1 MRCTR
6 CDSSF
11 CWGCGKKEHKNGG
24 STCKATGNVSPRQAK
39 AKAKAEIDRLM
50 AVRASIAENSSS
62 ETTFVKKTE
71 VKSEDGDGEGEK
83 KDNEG
88 GNEGGGGTIEMVAL
102 DAIPRFI
109 DGLVEGATLGVR
121 QALRKGTGV
130 TWIEVRIL
138 FNHHFQRTQCLQIV
152 L

>member
-1 MRCTR
+1 
-6 CDSSF
+6 
-11 CWGCGKKEHKNGG
+11 
-24 STCKATGNVSPRQAK
+24 
-39 AKAKAEIDRLM
+39 M
-50 AVRASIAENSSS
+50 AVRASIAENLSS
-62 ETTFVKKTE
+62 ETTFAKKTE

-88 GNEGGGGTIEMVAL
+88 GSEGGGGTVEMVAL

-109 DGLVEGATLGVR
+109 DGLVEGVTLGVR

-138 FNHHFQRTQCLQIV
+138 LNHHFQRTQCLQIV